1 VKYLLD
7 TNVLSEI
14 RKAKGDSKVKAFIDA
29 IAPEDLFISILS
41 IGEIAFGV
49 EKLPPG
55 KKKNEFLIWLNQ
67 QLPAWF
73 ENRIVPLDRDVMF
86 EWGKIRAGAKRTL
99 PVVDT
104 LLAASALSYRLAVIT
119 RNTRDFKGIGNL
131 SLLNPWD

>member
-14 RKAKGDSKVKAFIDA
+14 RKANGDSKVKAFIDA
-29 IAPEDLFISILS
+29 IALEDLFISILS
-41 IGEIAFGV
+41 MGEIAFGV
-49 EKLPPG
+49 EKLPQG
-55 KKKNEFLIWLNQ
+55 KKKNEFLIWLNR

-86 EWGKIRAGAKRTL
+86 EWGRIRARAKRTL

-104 LLAASALSYRLAVIT
+104 LLAASALTYRLVILT
-119 RNTRDFKGIGNL
+119 RNTCDFKGIGDL